1 MYVTVCLF
9 AKMFLVLFNAN
20 AKLDIVDLV
29 ELRRTVLVSEFET
42 WLASI
47 HSICGQ
53 YCFVLCGLI
62 SAAQRNEAE
71 PDSNEE

>member
-9 AKMFLVLFNAN
+9 AEMFLVLFNAN

-42 WLASI
+42 CLAMEKL
-47 HSICGQ
+47 H
-53 YCFVLCGLI
+53 L
-62 SAAQRNEAE
+62 
-71 PDSNEE
+71 

>member
-9 AKMFLVLFNAN
+9 AEMFLVLFNAN

-29 ELRRTVLVSEFET
+29 ELRRTVLVSEFDT

-47 HSICGQ
+47 
-53 YCFVLCGLI
+53 YVYANLCFEREI
-62 SAAQRNEAE
+62 QTEAK
-71 PDSNEE
+71 PRFV